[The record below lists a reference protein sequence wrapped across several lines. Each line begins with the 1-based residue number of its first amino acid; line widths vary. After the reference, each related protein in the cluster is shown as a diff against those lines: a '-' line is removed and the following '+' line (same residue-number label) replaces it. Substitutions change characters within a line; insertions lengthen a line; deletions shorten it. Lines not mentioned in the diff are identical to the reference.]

1 MIEYR
6 ITMTIENQQL
16 FEKILKI
23 EKLLEQI
30 NSKMDNFLGI
40 EELAEDELNELQTI
54 HEEIDKGEYIKLEEL
69 TED

>member
-1 MIEYR
+1 
-6 ITMTIENQQL
+6 MTIENQQL